1 MADVFIS
8 YASPD
13 RERARLLADGLE
25 QQGLSVWWDREIQ
38 PGRPFDDAI
47 EEALNSALCVIVL
60 WSHASVKSDWV
71 KAEAGEAAEKRVL
84 VPALIDRTRIPL
96 RFRQFQA
103 ADLTAWNGATNDP
116 EFCKLLVSVGR
127 LLGRPVRVAG
137 PPLQM
142 PPETGSQTRS
152 AARWRLAVAA
162 LAILAVAAVILAS
175 MWNTQVD
182 VPSVVGQ
189 PLNQAMGSIAAAKL
203 ITGNVTHEP
212 SAESAL
218 GTVLR
223 QEPAPGATAARGTAV
238 ALVVAVAPPPSPSRA
253 AAATDQK
260 SDPASI
266 LPDPTTL
273 GGGLGMGIM
282 FEVSELG
289 LQVMFAGDESSV
301 AALLSGAKG
310 PGGVVMRVSTGPVQK
325 AGLRAGDVITK
336 IAGVPIAAEN
346 DLRVA
351 LRKIGP
357 GITSFTIRRGE
368 AELTLKVDCPPCK
381 PS

>member
-1 MADVFIS
+1 VADVFIS

-137 PPLQM
+137 QPLQM
-142 PPETGSQTRS
+142 PPETVSQTRS

-162 LAILAVAAVILAS
+162 FAILVVAAVVLAS
-175 MWNTQVD
+175 MWNLQVD

-189 PLNQAMGSIAAAKL
+189 PLNQAMASIAAAKL
-203 ITGNVTHEP
+203 TTGNVTHQP

-223 QEPAPGATAARGTAV
+223 QEPAPGATATRGTAV

-253 AAATDQK
+253 AAATEQK

-266 LPDPTTL
+266 LSDPTSL
-273 GGGLGMGIM
+273 GGLGLGIM

-310 PGGVVMRVSTGPVQK
+310 PGGVVMRVSAGPMQK

-368 AELTLKVDCPPCK
+368 AELTLEVDCPVCK

>member
-137 PPLQM
+137 QPLQM

-152 AARWRLAVAA
+152 AARWRLAVPA

-175 MWNTQVD
+175 MWSTQVD

-238 ALVVAVAPPPSPSRA
+238 ALVVAVAPPPSPSRS

-266 LPDPTTL
+266 LADPA
-273 GGGLGMGIM
+273 GGFGMGIM
-282 FEVSELG
+282 FEVADLG

-310 PGGVVMRVSTGPVQK
+310 PGAVVMRVSTGPAQK
-325 AGLRAGDVITK
+325 AGIRAGDVITK
-336 IAGVPIAAEN
+336 IAGAPIAAEN

>member
-60 WSHASVKSDWV
+60 WSHASVKSGWV

-103 ADLTAWNGATNDP
+103 ADLAAWNGATNDP
-116 EFCKLLVSVGR
+116 EFCKLLASVGR

-137 PPLQM
+137 QPLQM
-142 PPETGSQTRS
+142 PPETGSQRQF

-162 LAILAVAAVILAS
+162 FAILVVAAVILAS
-175 MWNTQVD
+175 VWNPQVD

-189 PLNQAMGSIAAAKL
+189 PLNQAMASIAAAKL
-203 ITGNVTHEP
+203 TTGNVTHEP
-212 SAESAL
+212 SAGSAL

-223 QEPAPGATAARGTAV
+223 QEPVAGATATRGSAV
-238 ALVVAVAPPPSPSRA
+238 ALVVVVAAPPSSSRA
-253 AAATDQK
+253 AAATEQK
-260 SDPASI
+260 SDPVAI
-266 LPDPTTL
+266 LANPTSL
-273 GGGLGMGIM
+273 GGLGMVM
-282 FEVSELG
+282 FEVAELG

-310 PGGVVMRVSTGPVQK
+310 PGGVVMRVSSGPVQK

-336 IAGVPIAAEN
+336 IAGAPIAAEN

-368 AELTLKVDCPPCK
+368 AEITLQVDCPACK

>member
-1 MADVFIS
+1 VADVFIS

-137 PPLQM
+137 QPLQM

-175 MWNTQVD
+175 MWSTQVD

-223 QEPAPGATAARGTAV
+223 QEPAPGATATRGTAV

-266 LPDPTTL
+266 LDPSSF
-273 GGGLGMGIM
+273 GGLGMGIM

-301 AALLSGAKG
+301 VALLSGAKG

-357 GITSFTIRRGE
+357 GITSFTIRRGA
-368 AELTLKVDCPPCK
+368 AELTLRVDCPVCK

>member
-47 EEALNSALCVIVL
+47 EEALNSALSVIVL

-116 EFCKLLVSVGR
+116 EFCKLLVSLGR
-127 LLGRPVRVAG
+127 LLGRPVRVTG
-137 PPLQM
+137 QPLQM
-142 PPETGSQTRS
+142 PPEKGSQPRS

-162 LAILAVAAVILAS
+162 LAILVVAAVILAS
-175 MWNTQVD
+175 MWSTQVD

-189 PLNQAMGSIAAAKL
+189 TLNQAMGSIAAAKL
-203 ITGNVTHEP
+203 VTGNVTHEP

-223 QEPAPGATAARGTAV
+223 QEPAPGATATRGTAV
-238 ALVVAVAPPPSPSRA
+238 ALVVAVGPPASPSRA
-253 AAATDQK
+253 STATDQK
-260 SDPASI
+260 SDAASIFQDPAS
-266 LPDPTTL
+266 L
-273 GGGLGMGIM
+273 GGLGVGIM

-301 AALLSGAKG
+301 AALLSGIKG
-310 PGGVVMRVSTGPVQK
+310 PGGVVMRVNAGPAQN

>member
-137 PPLQM
+137 QPLQM

-152 AARWRLAVAA
+152 GARWRLAVAA

-175 MWNTQVD
+175 MWSTQVD

-266 LPDPTTL
+266 LDPSSF
-273 GGGLGMGIM
+273 GGLGMGIM

-310 PGGVVMRVSTGPVQK
+310 PGGVVMRVSTGPLQK

-357 GITSFTIRRGE
+357 GITAFTIRRGE

>member
-137 PPLQM
+137 QPLQM
-142 PPETGSQTRS
+142 PPETGSQRQF

-162 LAILAVAAVILAS
+162 FAILVVAAVILAS
-175 MWNTQVD
+175 VWNPQVD

-189 PLNQAMGSIAAAKL
+189 PLNQAMASIAAAKL
-203 ITGNVTHEP
+203 TTGNVTHEP
-212 SAESAL
+212 SAGSAL

-223 QEPAPGATAARGTAV
+223 QEPVAGATATRGSAV
-238 ALVVAVAPPPSPSRA
+238 ALVVVVAAPPSSSRA
-253 AAATDQK
+253 AAATEQK
-260 SDPASI
+260 SDPVAI
-266 LPDPTTL
+266 LANPTSL
-273 GGGLGMGIM
+273 GGLGMVM
-282 FEVSELG
+282 FEVAELG

-310 PGGVVMRVSTGPVQK
+310 PGGVVMRVSSGPVQK

-336 IAGVPIAAEN
+336 IAGAPIAAEN

-368 AELTLKVDCPPCK
+368 AEITLQVDCPACK

>member
-13 RERARLLADGLE
+13 RERARLLADRLE
-25 QQGLSVWWDREIQ
+25 QQGVSVWWDREIQ

-47 EEALNSALCVIVL
+47 EEALNSARCVIVL

-103 ADLTAWNGATNDP
+103 ADLAAWNGATNDP
-116 EFCKLLVSVGR
+116 EFCKLLASVGR

-137 PPLQM
+137 QPLHM

-162 LAILAVAAVILAS
+162 FAILVVAAVVLAS
-175 MWNTQVD
+175 MWNLQVD

-189 PLNQAMGSIAAAKL
+189 PLNQAMASIAAAKL
-203 ITGNVTHEP
+203 TTGNVTHQP

-223 QEPAPGATAARGTAV
+223 QEPAPGATATRGTAV

-253 AAATDQK
+253 AAATEQK

-266 LPDPTTL
+266 LSDPTSL
-273 GGGLGMGIM
+273 GGLGLGIM

-310 PGGVVMRVSTGPVQK
+310 PGGVVMRVSAGPMQK

-368 AELTLKVDCPPCK
+368 AELTLEVDCPVCK

>member
-1 MADVFIS
+1 VADVFIS

-47 EEALNSALCVIVL
+47 EEALSSALCVIVL

-103 ADLTAWNGATNDP
+103 ADLTTWDGATNDP

-137 PPLQM
+137 QPLQM
-142 PPETGSQTRS
+142 PLETGSQTRF

-162 LAILAVAAVILAS
+162 LAILVVAAVILAS
-175 MWNTQVD
+175 TWSTQVD

-223 QEPAPGATAARGTAV
+223 QEPAPGATATRGTAV
-238 ALVVAVAPPPSPSRA
+238 ALVVAVAPPLSPSKSA
-253 AAATDQK
+253 AVTDQK
-260 SDPASI
+260 SDPASVP
-266 LPDPTTL
+266 PDPTGF
-273 GGGLGMGIM
+273 GGFGMGIL

-301 AALLSGAKG
+301 AALLSGARG
-310 PGGVVMRVSTGPVQK
+310 PGGVVMRVSTGPAQK

-336 IAGVPIAAEN
+336 IAGVRIAAEN

-368 AELTLKVDCPPCK
+368 TELTLEVDCPPCK